1 MTSNRASEIG
11 KHLPFLRRYARAITG
26 SQDKG
31 DSYAAAA
38 LEVIIADT
46 EILDSDLPLKVA
58 LYRVLY
64 QTPLPISETDDA
76 QIADKRLAEL
86 APPHR
91 AALLLHSIEEFSL
104 ADVASIMSLEQ
115 ADVFDHVITARNE
128 LTKNIAGHVM
138 IIEDEALI
146 AMDLKTLV
154 SDQGH
159 TVTGIARTRVGAV
172 ELGLSEKPDLIL
184 ADIRLADD
192 SSGVDAVNDLLTEF
206 GEIPVIFVTA
216 YPEILLTGKRPEPA
230 FLITKPYTKEQIQS
244 AVSQAMFF
252 ASSDGIVAT
261 R

>member
-11 KHLPFLRRYARAITG
+11 EHLPFLRRYARAITG

-38 LEVIIADT
+38 LELIIADT

-64 QTPLPISETDDA
+64 QTPLPTLETDDA

-128 LTKNIAGHVM
+128 LTQNIAGHVM

-159 TVTGIARTRVGAV
+159 TITGIARTRVGAV

-184 ADIRLADD
+184 ADIRLADA
-192 SSGVDAVNDLLTEF
+192 SSGVDAVNDLLSEF
-206 GEIPVIFVTA
+206 GEVPVIFVTA

-252 ASSDGIVAT
+252 ASSDGIIAT
-261 R
+261 H